1 MPCASSS
8 STDAIASLLCSRSSP
23 SFRPACIHPS
33 ISRAHLCA
41 APDCLGSF
49 SAPSSSD
56 DAAWLELAFSHIQE
70 KIRLHS
76 EIGAEGGGGFG
87 GEIRFNLLA
96 LVRDRRIVLREQ
108 LSSASSDA
116 QRAEINAELVLEE
129 KRHEAWRLENERR
142 RHNYIPFI
150 FTLLKVCTREC
161 FLKECSTCAT
171 TYFRI

>member
-1 MPCASSS
+1 M
-8 STDAIASLLCSRSSP
+8 
-23 SFRPACIHPS
+23 H
-33 ISRAHLCA
+33 ISCA

-49 SAPSSSD
+49 AAPSSSD

-76 EIGAEGGGGFG
+76 EIGAEGGGGGFG

-96 LVRDRRIVLREQ
+96 LVRDRRVVLREQ

-116 QRAEINAELVLEE
+116 RRAEIHAELVLEE

-150 FTLLKVCTREC
+150 FTLLKVWMW
-161 FLKECSTCAT
+161 ECSHQEYSTCHT
-171 TYFRI
+171 HTYTPNYTLFTVSDTDSNTL